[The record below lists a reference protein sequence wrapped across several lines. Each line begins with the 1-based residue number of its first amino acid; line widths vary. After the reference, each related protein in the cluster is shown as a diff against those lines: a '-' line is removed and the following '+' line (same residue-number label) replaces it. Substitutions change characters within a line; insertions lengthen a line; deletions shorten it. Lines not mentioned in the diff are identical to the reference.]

1 MNVQRAFTFVFEDR
15 QWITKLMIG
24 VLLSLF
30 AWLIIP
36 AFILNGYLIA
46 VVRKVMDGTEIEGT
60 TLPEWD
66 DWGQLMRDGFFV
78 TIAQLVYTLPFLIIM
93 GIGFI
98 GTVGFGGL
106 SDMSEGVASAG
117 LMATWGVTAC
127 LGLLFAAALLFLT
140 PAIAIQYAIKDDF
153 GACFRLREVWNIISN
168 HVADILIVFVVTL
181 LAGFA
186 LSAAGAV
193 LGIIPCLG
201 WIAAVI
207 LGLAFGPYLTMVT
220 GHLYGQI
227 ATKVIGRKTGGDLPT
242 AKIV

>member
-1 MNVQRAFTFVFEDR
+1 MNVQRAFTYVFEDK
-15 QWITKLMIG
+15 QWITKIMIG

-36 AFILNGYLIA
+36 AFILNGYMIA
-46 VVRKVMDGTEIEGT
+46 IIRRVMNGTDVP
-60 TLPEWD
+60 LPEWE
-66 DWGQLMRDGFFV
+66 DWGKLTRDGFFLTV
-78 TIAQLVYTLPFLIIM
+78 AQLVYTLPFLLILFV
-93 GIGFI
+93 GFLV
-98 GTVGFGGL
+98 TVGLGNADSQIVATGL
-106 SDMSEGVASAG
+106 T
-117 LMATWGVTAC
+117 ATWLVIAC

-140 PAIAIQYAIKDDF
+140 PALAIQYAIKDDF
-153 GACFRLREVWNIISN
+153 GACFRVREVWDIITAN
-168 HVADILIVFVVTL
+168 MADILIVFLVTL

-186 LSAAGAV
+186 LSLVASV

-227 ATKVIGRKTGGDLPT
+227 AAKVLSHKSGGDLPT

>member
-1 MNVQRAFTFVFEDR
+1 MNVQRAFTFVFEDK
-15 QWITKLMIG
+15 QWITKILIG

-36 AFILNGYLIA
+36 AFILNGYMIA
-46 VVRKVMDGTEIEGT
+46 VVRKVMNGEVEGSP
-60 TLPEWD
+60 LPEWD
-66 DWGQLMRDGFFV
+66 DWGKLLSDGFFV
-78 TIAQLVYTLPFLIIM
+78 TVAQLVYTLPFLLIM
-93 GIGFI
+93 GIGFM

-106 SDMSEGVASAG
+106 SDMSEGIASAG
-117 LMATWGVTAC
+117 LMATWGVTGC

-153 GACFRLREVWNIISN
+153 GACFRVREIWDIISE

-186 LSAAGAV
+186 LSLVAGV

-207 LGLAFGPYLTMVT
+207 LSLAFGPYLTMVT

-227 ATKVIGRKTGGDLPT
+227 AAKVLGRKSGGDLPT